1 MLGLDYIV
9 CIILTGV
16 MGSIASFCCG
26 WSLHEE
32 EKLSWVVWGEEKKG
46 DPGWS
51 SAEIETPTHL
61 PASVWGGICSCLTQ
75 VLSTNLTDWVRVE
88 YILSLTPLLHLKGVT
103 RGTINTQH
111 HTTLRLQ
118 LSDIFRKLSK
128 PEAWYGILNCTS
140 MYCFLLCFIIK
151 QYYKYVNGS
160 PPYCNRCCI
169 KVAVQ
174 YTTVFWDL

>member
-32 EKLSWVVWGEEKKG
+32 EKLSWVVWGEEKRG

-51 SAEIETPTHL
+51 SAAVETPTRL
-61 PASVWGGICSCLTQ
+61 PGSVWGAICSCLTQ
-75 VLSTNLTDWVRVE
+75 ALSTNLTDWVRVE
-88 YILSLTPLLHLKGVT
+88 YILSLTLLLHLKRSDT
-103 RGTINTQH
+103 WHYKHKAPCNTQAVV
-111 HTTLRLQ
+111 
-118 LSDIFRKLSK
+118 DIFRKLSK
-128 PEAWYGILNCTS
+128 PEACYGILNCTS

-151 QYYKYVNGS
+151 LY
-160 PPYCNRCCI
+160 
-169 KVAVQ
+169 
-174 YTTVFWDL
+174 